1 MLKRATGKQFIF
13 PGARLKGF
21 LGAEPDVKGGIKK
34 SIYEYL
40 KTCERT
46 RTVTLNMVWNFGIQ
60 KKRENHISFL
70 MRLKRNI
77 FYKIV
82 RFNMSFLSLT
92 YKNSTLLR

>member
-46 RTVTLNMVWNFGIQ
+46 RTVTLNIVWNFGIQ
-60 KKRENHISFL
+60 KKTRKSHIL
-70 MRLKRNI
+70 
-77 FYKIV
+77 
-82 RFNMSFLSLT
+82 FNAPKTKHIL
-92 YKNSTLLR
+92 